1 MNMITYKSQTDS
13 VNKIYCGLASGNLV
27 VLEVDIEYFILLL
40 HYLINRLFFK
50 IYSKNEPKD
59 VFEIK
64 IAKSPI
70 NCLEIIKTN
79 DIFNIWLS
87 SANLIFILNEK

>member
-27 VLEVDIEYFILLL
+27 VLEVDIEYFILLHNFNNL
-40 HYLINRLFFK
+40 LLSK

-70 NCLEIIKTN
+70 NCLEIVKTN
-79 DIFNIWLS
+79 DVFNLWLS
-87 SANLIFILNEK
+87 SANLVFILNEK

>member
-1 MNMITYKSQTDS
+1 MITYKSQTDS

-27 VLEVDIEYFILLL
+27 VLEVDIEYFILLHNFNNL
-40 HYLINRLFFK
+40 LLSK

-70 NCLEIIKTN
+70 NCLEIVKTN
-79 DIFNIWLS
+79 DVFNLWLS
-87 SANLIFILNEK
+87 SANLVFILNEK